1 MPEKIRVFVAEDC
14 APVRDALVAHIRRNG
29 HLKLAGQVKDG
40 KSTVEGVRTT
50 GPDVVI
56 LGLEATP
63 ALIRVMRAASPD
75 TRIILFSSRTDDP
88 YLDQILAT
96 EPAGYLLK
104 REPLERVMQA
114 VRRVARGDTVFSEP
128 IQTRIFELGQRAAQ
142 GVRSSA
148 RESMLTPR
156 EIEVVALL
164 ASGMS
169 VKEAAGALSIAAKTV
184 DNHKT
189 QIMAKLDV
197 HNRAELTRYAFVSGI
212 LSP

>member
-14 APVRDALVAHIRRNG
+14 EPVREALIAHVGADER
-29 HLKLAGQVKDG
+29 LKLAGQARNG
-40 KSTVEGVRTT
+40 KSAVEGIRTSS
-50 GPDVVI
+50 PDVVI

-63 ALIRVMRAASPD
+63 ALIRVIRAAGPD
-75 TRIILFSSRTDDP
+75 TKIIVFSTRTDDP
-88 YLDQILAT
+88 YLDHILAT

-104 REPLERVMQA
+104 RESLGRVMQA
-114 VRRVARGDTVFSEP
+114 VRRVVRGDTVFSQS
-128 IQTRIFELGQRAAQ
+128 IQSRIVDLGQRAAQ

-169 VKEAAGALSIAAKTV
+169 VKEAASALSIAPKTV

-189 QIMAKLDV
+189 QIMSKLDV